1 MHDLFSNMERLSQN
15 MSFDYKDIRN
25 RFAKDKIPIIA
36 GKTAEQV
43 WCKVLKGLL
52 PPLYQVIPNG
62 RIISKSDCT
71 SPEID
76 ILVVKGEHP
85 PQLLEQNIFLA
96 SGVAAAFEVKLTLE
110 SKHIQ
115 ESFDRCKKVKSLCSS
130 RFGTPYKELQS
141 PIIYGLLALSH
152 SWKKPSSRPDELI
165 AKKFK
170 FYESVYDLGWHPRD
184 FIDIVSVADLNTW
197 SIRKIIYHHSIKRKI
212 TWPDGSKEDGS
223 IAFSPKAAPDISMLH
238 NPFIDISYR
247 DISYERK
254 AEEKPTY
261 SMIGFHANFMNLL
274 AWEDKSVRE
283 IAKYYRSALS
293 DPPGSRS
300 FPPGRKGF
308 SIDWDYTTTL
318 SEHVRNAFS
327 TGNFE
332 YGMQI
337 VDESGGTALDDYEEW
352 TGVK

>member
-15 MSFDYKDIRN
+15 LSRDYRDIRN
-25 RFAKDKIPIIA
+25 RLAKDKNSEIA
-36 GKTAEQV
+36 GKAAV
-43 WCKVLKGLL
+43 KAWCDVLEGVL
-52 PPLYQVIPNG
+52 PRQYQVIPNG
-62 RIISKSDCT
+62 QIISRDDST

-85 PQLLEQNIFLA
+85 PHLLDQNIFLE
-96 SGVAAAFEVKLTLE
+96 SGVAAAFEVKLTLR
-110 SKHIQ
+110 SKDIQ
-115 ESFDRCKKVKSLCSS
+115 ESFERCKKVKSLCHP

-152 SWKKPSSRPDELI
+152 SWTKPSNKPDELI
-165 AKKFK
+165 VKKFK
-170 FYESVYDLGWHPRD
+170 FYESVYNQGWHPRD
-184 FIDIVSVADLNTW
+184 FIDIVSVADINTW
-197 SIRKIIYHHSIKRKI
+197 SVSKIIYHHTIKGKI
-212 TWPDGSKEDGS
+212 TWPGGSKEDGS
-223 IAFSPKAAPDISMLH
+223 IAFSHKAAPDISMLH
-238 NPFIDISYR
+238 NPYINISYQ

-261 SMIGFHANFMNLL
+261 SMIGFHANLINLL
-274 AWEDKSVRE
+274 AWEDKSLRE

-293 DPPGSRS
+293 EPPGSKK

-308 SIDWDYTTTL
+308 SMEWDYTTAL

-337 VDESGGTALDDYEEW
+337 VDESGGTALDGYEEW